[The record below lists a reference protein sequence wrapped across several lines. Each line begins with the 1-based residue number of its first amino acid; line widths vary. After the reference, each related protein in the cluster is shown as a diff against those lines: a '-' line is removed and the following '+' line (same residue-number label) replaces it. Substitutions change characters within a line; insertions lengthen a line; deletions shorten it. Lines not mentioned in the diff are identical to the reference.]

1 VGGYL
6 MRRSDQERKESLL
19 HEAEA
24 VFDELL
30 GWEKEHPR
38 PKLSEI
44 EGVVL
49 QLRQKLGQRMAQM
62 IAEAQQSQSPAAGP
76 RCAQCGREMRNKGRR
91 GRRVETLVGGVE
103 MARSYYVCSECG
115 EQIFPPRSAVG
126 DREGSME

>member
-1 VGGYL
+1 

-30 GWEKEHPR
+30 GWEKGHPR
-38 PKLSEI
+38 PTLSEI

-62 IAEAQQSQSPAAGP
+62 LAEAQQSASPVPGP

-91 GRRVETLVGGVE
+91 GRRVETLVGGLAVE
-103 MARSYYVCSECG
+103 RGYYVCSECG
-115 EQIFPPRSAVG
+115 EQVFPPGSATG
-126 DREGSME
+126 SGEGGME